1 MERPSYYGAPPI
13 KEKRRGLFLG
23 TTPSQQQTTTQTTT
37 TFSQKREEEGSELVP
52 LLEATLRNA
61 KFTED
66 VANATLD
73 VLERQGE
80 SIDSS
85 INKVQYST
93 MQYRYN
99 TV

>member
-1 MERPSYYGAPPI
+1 MERPSYYGAPPA
-13 KEKRRGLFLG
+13 KEKRRGLFLNPHG
-23 TTPSQQQTTTQTTT
+23 PTPSQQQPMSQTITTQ
-37 TFSQKREEEGSELVP
+37 QREEQGSELVP

-85 INKVQYST
+85 INKV
-93 MQYRYN
+93 MQYID
-99 TV
+99 